1 MIIQRALT
9 IGELFV
15 ALLATEFAGGE
26 ALGQTGGCAR
36 CGSSGLAPLGD
47 SASRWTSR
55 LVWREEAPR
64 REGRKREASEV
75 ATLGGSHTVGV
86 RTCDG
91 SFFPV
96 SYSGEASRF
105 DGLEA
110 VCRSLCPNADVA
122 LYSFPFGGIIDQAK
136 SSTGAPYTDLPNA
149 DRFQQIYDPSCSC
162 RGGGQSWAEALA
174 RAEARYG
181 HRSRDILVTPEKSAQ
196 MSRPIQNLN
205 TKSAGT
211 TNTKGGTEMKLEEVK
226 SPPPGLDINGVDAR
240 LRAAAAKIGHATS
253 GIEDDDPQGGATYS
267 LNQGKIVEEAGPDG
281 SIRRVRIVTPIH

>member
-1 MIIQRALT
+1 MMTQRALT

-15 ALLATEFAGGE
+15 ALLEIEFVDGQ

-36 CGSSGLAPLGD
+36 CGSSGIAPLGAN
-47 SASRWTSR
+47 ASRWASR

-64 REGRKREASEV
+64 REGRKREGSEI
-75 ATLGGSHTVGV
+75 ATLGGSYTVCV

-122 LYSFPFGGIIDQAK
+122 LYSFPFGGTIDQAK
-136 SSTGAPYTDLPNA
+136 SSTGEPYANLPNG

-162 RGGGQSWAEALA
+162 RGEGQSWADALA

-181 HRSRDILVTPEKSAQ
+181 HRSRDIVVTPEKSAQ
-196 MSRPIQNLN
+196 MSRPIRNLKN
-205 TKSAGT
+205 SAGAT
-211 TNTKGGTEMKLEEVK
+211 TTKGGTEMKLEEVT
-226 SPPPGLDINGVDAR
+226 SPPPGLDINGVDAQ

-253 GIEDDDPQGGATYS
+253 GIKDDDRPSGASYG
-267 LNQGKIVEEAGPDG
+267 LNDGQIVDEAAPDG
-281 SIRRVRIVTPIH
+281 TIRRVRIIGPTH

>member
-1 MIIQRALT
+1 MIAQRALT
-9 IGELFV
+9 IGELLV
-15 ALLATEFAGGE
+15 AFLATEFVDGQVLA
-26 ALGQTGGCAR
+26 QTGGCVR
-36 CGSSGLAPLGD
+36 CGSSGIAPLGA
-47 SASRWTSR
+47 SPSRWTSR

-64 REGRKREASEV
+64 REGRKRETSEV
-75 ATLGGSHTVGV
+75 ATLGGSYTVCV

-149 DRFQQIYDPSCSC
+149 DRFQQIYDPGCSC
-162 RGGGQSWAEALA
+162 RGGGQSWADALA

-196 MSRPIQNLN
+196 MSRAFQDLK

-211 TNTKGGTEMKLEEVK
+211 TTTRGGTEMKLEEVT
-226 SPPPGLDINGVDAR
+226 SPPPGLDINGVDAQ

-253 GIEDDDPQGGATYS
+253 GIKDDDPPSGASYG
-267 LNQGKIVEEAGPDG
+267 LNDGQIVQEAAPDG
-281 SIRRVRIVTPIH
+281 TIRRVRIIGPTH